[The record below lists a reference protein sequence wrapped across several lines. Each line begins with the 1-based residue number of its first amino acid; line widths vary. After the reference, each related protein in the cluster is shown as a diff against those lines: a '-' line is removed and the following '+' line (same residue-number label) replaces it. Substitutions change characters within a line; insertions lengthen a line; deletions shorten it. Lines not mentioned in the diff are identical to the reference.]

1 MRSRDKTGAIIV
13 IWGIVG
19 GILLLFMALKMV
31 SGGELTA
38 FETLFGSAM
47 MLAAGVA
54 SYGIANSGRVEESFP
69 TSEHQS
75 RLPKAKTSDM
85 ALADRLIDSM
95 SEEEIA
101 ALRRRLTMD
110 NSTHMGDD
118 GELIS
123 LEEAMHT
130 RHS

>member
-1 MRSRDKTGAIIV
+1 MRSRDKAGAIIV

-19 GILLLFMALKMV
+19 GLLLLFMALKV
-31 SGGELTA
+31 LTGSELSSN
-38 FETLFGSAM
+38 ETLFGIAM

-54 SYGIANSGRVEESFP
+54 SYGIAISARVEESLP
-69 TSEHQS
+69 TSVRQS

-85 ALADRLIDSM
+85 ALAERLIDSM
-95 SEEEIA
+95 SDEEIA
-101 ALRRRLTMD
+101 ALRRRLMLD
-110 NSTHMGDD
+110 DSTRMGDD

-130 RHS
+130 RRS